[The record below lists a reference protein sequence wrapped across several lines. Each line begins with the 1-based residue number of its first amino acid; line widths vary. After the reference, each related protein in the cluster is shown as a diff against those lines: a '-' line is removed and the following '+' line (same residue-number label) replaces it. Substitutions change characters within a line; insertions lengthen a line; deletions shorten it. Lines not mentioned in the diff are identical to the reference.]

1 MQTHF
6 QVLSKDERDQ
16 VHERT
21 LKILA
26 RTGVRVDTAK
36 GRRILQEAG
45 AQVDENTHI
54 FLVPNRLV

>member
-6 QVLSKDERDQ
+6 EVLSKDERDQ

-26 RTGVRVDTAK
+26 RTALFRHL
-36 GRRILQEAG
+36 RR
-45 AQVDENTHI
+45 
-54 FLVPNRLV
+54 